1 MKKGMLIYDS
11 STNRNGVLY
20 EEANSYGGLHCGTAM
35 GILINDEWMPTRIGH
50 ENNWYLVGVQKG
62 SLSRLQIRI

>member
-1 MKKGMLIYDS
+1 MKKEMLIYDF

-20 EEANSYGGLHCGTAM
+20 EEGNSYGGLHGGTAM

-50 ENNWYLVGVQKG
+50 ENNWYLVGV
-62 SLSRLQIRI
+62 

>member
-1 MKKGMLIYDS
+1 MKKRMLIYDS

-35 GILINDEWMPTRIGH
+35 GILINDEWMPLASGTKTTGI
-50 ENNWYLVGVQKG
+50 
-62 SLSRLQIRI
+62 S